1 MPDAPMSLMV
11 LPSDPPFRIDLQAAR
26 SYANMLALSTLAPGL
41 QRLTVIYGSQPE
53 RASSNALWAPP
64 ARAVIVGRK
73 NCDLRAHT
81 VSLSQEFL
89 RYSML
94 SKCMLRV
101 QRYVGPTCMSLTA
114 QLTSWS
120 LGADGGSQGR

>member
-1 MPDAPMSLMV
+1 MHPSLIVV

-26 SYANMLALSTLAPGL
+26 SYANLLAQSQCGSGAALSTLAPGL
-41 QRLTVIYGSQPE
+41 QRLTVIHGSQPE

-89 RYSML
+89 VEVYA
-94 SKCMLRV
+94 
-101 QRYVGPTCMSLTA
+101 TCTKVCRTYMHVPNRTTHLVVA
-114 QLTSWS
+114 W
-120 LGADGGSQGR
+120 G

>member
-1 MPDAPMSLMV
+1 MHPSLMV

-64 ARAVIVGRK
+64 ARAVIVARW
-73 NCDLRAHT
+73 T
-81 VSLSQEFL
+81 
-89 RYSML
+89 
-94 SKCMLRV
+94 
-101 QRYVGPTCMSLTA
+101 
-114 QLTSWS
+114 
-120 LGADGGSQGR
+120 